1 MTISPRAAI
10 YDTLLLTYDLVVST
24 GVDIPEPWK
33 RRDPK
38 EPGRRVKTEFE
49 DKLFS
54 IMMGYFRR
62 SKKKVRAYFEQQ
74 FPDRKA
80 LEQLVDFGALFEDP
94 RLAAQLLIWLNQA
107 ADNGIL
113 LFELEIGFGVSAAA
127 NVTASE
133 LALLRQKQ
141 LIQWFSETQADVI
154 SRAVSSFIETP
165 GMTIG
170 DVTRL
175 INDKIFDEDRAMRI
189 AVSEVTNAFSD
200 ADRIAGEQLQA
211 DFPDVTATKTWWT
224 NADGLVCFICAPLH
238 TIEIPIGE
246 MFMNA
251 GTGEKDLEG
260 PPGHVA
266 ECRCWRSTRTRI

>member
-54 IMMGYFRR
+54 IMMRYFRR
-62 SKKKVRAYFEQQ
+62 TKKKVRVFFEQQ

-94 RLAAQLLIWLNQA
+94 RLLAELLLWLTAA
-107 ADNGIL
+107 ADSGIA

-127 NVTASE
+127 NTAAAEWARVHASE
-133 LALLRQKQ
+133 LIGFLTDTQRNT
-141 LIQWFSETQADVI
+141 IQRS
-154 SRAVSSFIETP
+154 VSTFIETP

-170 DVTRL
+170 DVVNDL
-175 INDKIFDEDRAMRI
+175 IGDKLFTEDRAMRI
-189 AVSEVTNAFSD
+189 AVSEVTNAFSE

-211 DFPDVTATKTWWT
+211 DFPDVTVTKTWWT

-238 TIEIPIGE
+238 TIEIPLNEKWPNAAGGE
-246 MFMNA
+246 L
-251 GTGEKDLEG
+251 DG

-266 ECRCWRSTRTRI
+266 NCRCWRSTRTRI